1 MSKLIANFGCNNN
14 YAMKTNKE
22 YPATHSMSTAWFAA
36 DEDGNVAIFDFNE
49 NGPVPQC
56 ASVEN
61 LFESMMANEIAEEP
75 ITNGMLMP
83 SVKFTDEQLWELSS
97 NYLDEDIS
105 KYKVGDCIDKSYIK
119 IKENKFDEF
128 IEELNN
134 NGVFDS
140 EFYCID
146 DIVCL
151 SKNQGILYIQSG
163 IEITEK
169 LLSLIEKVGYA
180 AEFIV
185 FDNSNESTKND
196 DYDCI
201 KPYMPFYIFAQP
213 YCTQNPMKRVFEPKF
228 PFKIAQLPKHSQ
240 GSITILPI
248 KFSEHNYLQIAEYLP
263 IFARTDWGEND
274 VSYEVFPQQSFSFKY
289 AKLSNATEGT
299 SYYLMSS
306 VLNAQIFVLAQTEHQ
321 ASFAPTIFVIAE
333 PFDGMYWKGTE
344 GFINFFAK
352 NYVYLPIIWS
362 SSEDY
367 ESKERYR
374 NYSSEEKIKNFSK
387 SYIENNIRFF
397 NPYLILIKDEIKFVL
412 EHYYKLENHQ
422 ITINNQTFPYFLFSE
437 MEQHRDEILEYSNK
451 EYRGIKIPTKLTK
464 SEMKKY

>member
-1 MSKLIANFGCNNN
+1 
-14 YAMKTNKE
+14 MKTNKE

-36 DEDGNVAIFDFNE
+36 DKDGNVAIFDFNE

-56 ASVEN
+56 AFVDN
-61 LFESMMANEIAEEP
+61 FESMMANEFAEEP

-105 KYKVGDCIDKSYIK
+105 KYKVGDYIEKSYIK

-134 NGVFDS
+134 EGVFDS

-151 SKNQGILYIQSG
+151 SKNQGILYVQSE

-169 LLSLIEKVGYA
+169 LLTLIEKVGYA
-180 AEFIV
+180 EEFIV
-185 FDNSNESTKND
+185 FDNYNESTKTV

-213 YCTQNPMKRVFEPKF
+213 YWTPYPMKKVFEPKY
-228 PFKIAQLPKHSQ
+228 PFKISQLPKYTQ

-263 IFARTDWGEND
+263 IIARTDWGENE
-274 VSYEVFPQQSFSFKY
+274 VFYEVFPQQYFSFKY
-289 AKLSNATEGT
+289 AKLGNATEGS

-306 VLNAQIFVLAQTEHQ
+306 VLNAQIFVLAQTEYQ
-321 ASFAPTIFVIAE
+321 ASFVPTIFVIAE
-333 PFDGMYWKGTE
+333 PFDGMYWKDTE
-344 GFINFFAK
+344 GFINFFAN

-362 SSEDY
+362 FSEDY
-367 ESKERYR
+367 EIKERYK
-374 NYSSEEKIKNFSK
+374 NYSSEDKIKYFSK

-397 NPYLILIKDEIKFVL
+397 NPYLILIKDEIKFVF
-412 EHYYKLENHQ
+412 EHYYKLENNR
-422 ITINNQTFPYFLFSE
+422 ITINNQIFPYFLFSE
-437 MEQHRDEILEYSNK
+437 MEQHRDEIVEYSNK
-451 EYRGIKIPTKLTK
+451 EYRGVIIPTKLTK
-464 SEMKKY
+464 SDIKKYQIKK